1 MIWLTVSFTYCWV
14 GPTHGNVYTLSGKD
28 IDIRLAGIT
37 KLYGVSDYMKTQR
50 VFGVEALC
58 QGWDWAGFYRRGMDG
73 IGPNWVEFDGTLVH
87 GTG

>member
-58 QGWDWAGFYRRGMDG
+58 RGWDRVGFFLDLPWLRPVCGQQYNPPETMR
-73 IGPNWVEFDGTLVH
+73 
-87 GTG
+87 